1 MKVILK
7 NTTLTFNTRERV
19 TKVYEY
25 PNGWVVNQYYGALA
39 PENVGYRITAD
50 TKDDSV
56 NGNRFASFEKE
67 LKAGDTF
74 SIESYSL
81 SSSRSIYG
89 LLEKDTRKLI
99 QASEKG
105 IGPINM
111 QTYHNLVAP
120 KDCILVVQSSVMFQN
135 KERTA
140 KVTINGYSLEL

>member
-25 PNGWVVNQYYGALA
+25 PNGWVVNQYYSRLA
-39 PENVGYRITAD
+39 PENVGHAITAE

-89 LLEKDTRKLI
+89 LLEKDTSIRKR
-99 QASEKG
+99 
-105 IGPINM
+105 NR
-111 QTYHNLVAP
+111 TYQYANIP
-120 KDCILVVQSSVMFQN
+120 
-135 KERTA
+135 
-140 KVTINGYSLEL
+140 